1 MTDTPADGIAVVR
14 VDMLT
19 DLILDVDV
27 DPGVMIGVDVDMLS
41 DTEVIAMDTPE
52 NTLEFV
58 VEIAYAGDVL
68 TDVGLAVVMTPL
80 ELTLSSPWEDLM
92 CFC

>member
-1 MTDTPADGIAVVR
+1 
-14 VDMLT
+14 MLT

-27 DPGVMIGVDVDMLS
+27 DPGLMIGVDVDMLS
-41 DTEVIAMDTPE
+41 DTEVIAMDTP
-52 NTLEFV
+52 LEFV

-80 ELTLSSPWEDLM
+80 ELTLSSPWEDPM
-92 CFC
+92 PFC